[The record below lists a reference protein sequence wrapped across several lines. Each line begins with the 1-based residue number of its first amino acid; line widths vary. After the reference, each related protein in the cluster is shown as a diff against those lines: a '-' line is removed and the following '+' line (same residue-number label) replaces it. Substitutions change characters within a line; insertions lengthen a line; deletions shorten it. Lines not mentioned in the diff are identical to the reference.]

1 VLVDEINTTPFVRAV
16 DNEVEEISQRILTEL
31 ESATSTDLSNATYAK
46 MILHLSDINYT
57 KQMLKQVESVASEDK
72 NEIGKRAIIKVLLLS
87 TWLQRLYFIIRSS
100 IMGLISGVV
109 TALIILFYGTINVIG
124 GIFIGI
130 FVFVF
135 SLVITR
141 LFDTQLIKATKKIVE
156 TMTNHRAVRDFIMN
170 HF

>member
-1 VLVDEINTTPFVRAV
+1 LANEINTTPFISAV
-16 DNEVEEISQRILTEL
+16 DNEVEEISQRILEEL
-31 ESATSTDLSNATYAK
+31 ESATSTDLSDATYAK
-46 MILHLSDINYT
+46 MILNLSDINYT
-57 KQMLKQVESVASEDK
+57 KHMLKQVESVASEDK
-72 NEIGKRAIIKVLLLS
+72 NEIGKRAIIQVLLLS

-141 LFDTQLIKATKKIVE
+141 LFETQLIKATKKIVE

>member
-1 VLVDEINTTPFVRAV
+1 MADEINTTPFVSAV
-16 DNEVEEISQRILTEL
+16 DNEVEEISLRILKEL
-31 ESATSTDLSNATYAK
+31 ESATSTDLSDATYAK
-46 MILHLSDINYT
+46 MILYLSDINFT
-57 KQMLKQVESVASEDK
+57 KQMLKQVETAASEDK

-100 IMGLISGVV
+100 IMGLISGIV
-109 TALIILFYGTINVIG
+109 TALIISFFGTINVVG

-135 SLVITR
+135 SLVVTR
-141 LFDTQLIKATKKIVE
+141 LFDAQLIKATKKIVE
-156 TMTNHRAVRDFIMN
+156 TMTDHRAFRDFIMN